1 MGDLLLV
8 SKQLDEEL
16 RTKDFDLDMVFIVTP
31 DYDLHAEA
39 IVSDR
44 LEDERIDWD
53 DVVIRTVILR
63 DVFFVLL
70 AENIA
75 GKVSFGVEA
84 LHVLAVYI
92 VAIRMQ
98 VNLVLEELRVVIV
111 SLVNLTTFWTKE
123 VDLWDDLDEEI
134 TGKVSVELLRR
145 VTNEDPVQLT
155 FIVVIGARDQP
166 VKVA

>member
-1 MGDLLLV
+1 MQGTRVSVVRLPFNQQSLVRKLIMGDLLLV

-111 SLVNLTTFWTKE
+111 SLVNLTTF
-123 VDLWDDLDEEI
+123 
-134 TGKVSVELLRR
+134 
-145 VTNEDPVQLT
+145 
-155 FIVVIGARDQP
+155 
-166 VKVA
+166 